1 MARTLPEEK
10 HVQPQ
15 WVLLQGNGTPGRQG
29 LQSGAEC
36 PWAAQEP
43 CQPHSVPGGW
53 LPAVPCQAGKVEDG
67 RNKAP
72 CSGPGT

>member
-36 PWAAQEP
+36 PWAEP
-43 CQPHSVPGGW
+43 CTAPQACPGA
-53 LPAVPCQAGKVEDG
+53 LPTALCAWGL
-67 RNKAP
+67 AP
-72 CSGPGT
+72 CCALPSWKGGRWQK